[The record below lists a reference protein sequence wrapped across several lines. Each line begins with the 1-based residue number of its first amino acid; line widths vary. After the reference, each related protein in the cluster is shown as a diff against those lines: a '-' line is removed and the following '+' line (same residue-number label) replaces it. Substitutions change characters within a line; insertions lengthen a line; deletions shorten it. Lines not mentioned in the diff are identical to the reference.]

1 MSLQSILDFRRAIRN
16 FDPAQPLDDNVVR
29 QCIEMAT
36 LAPTSSNMQL
46 WEAVHVTD
54 PAVMAQLAHACL
66 DQKTATT
73 AQQMVVF
80 VARHDLHRKHAKQ
93 VLDLTI
99 DNIRQTSPAERQ
111 EHRIK
116 LQTTYYTRV
125 MPLFY
130 SRFLGLIGLFR
141 KTLSFFIGLFR
152 PIVWEVSEA
161 EGRIT
166 THKSCALAV
175 QTFMLAMAEAGYD
188 TCPLEGYDSR
198 RIRRILNLPCGAE
211 VNMLITC
218 GKRLPDG
225 VWGNRVRLPFEQ
237 MYRKV

>member
-1 MSLQSILDFRRAIRN
+1 MSLLDTLNFRRAVRN
-16 FDPAQPLDDNVVR
+16 FDPAQPLDDAVVR
-29 QCIEMAT
+29 QCIEMAH

-46 WEAVHVTD
+46 WEAIHVTD
-54 PAVMAQLAHACL
+54 KDVMARLAHACL

-80 VARHDLHRKHAKQ
+80 VARQDLHRQHAKE
-93 VLDLTI
+93 VLQLTI
-99 DNIRQTSPAERQ
+99 DNIRATSPEDRQ
-111 EHRIK
+111 AHRIK
-116 LQTTYYTRV
+116 LQTDYYNKV

-130 SRFLGLIGLFR
+130 TRFFGLLGCFR
-141 KTLSFFIGLFR
+141 KLLSVLIGLFR

-161 EGRIT
+161 ESRIT
-166 THKSCALAV
+166 THKSCALVV

-198 RIRRILNLPCGAE
+198 HIRRILGLPRGAE

-225 VWGNRVRLPFEQ
+225 LWGNRVRLPFEQ
-237 MYRKV
+237 FYRKV